1 MCQYSELKLPIVT
14 VTEKMQSGD
23 YITPNPQMES
33 QMMRLASFRNMPAS
47 SSLAASMASKAGL
60 YYTGVG
66 DTVACCKC
74 GLRLNR
80 WEPGVNPM
88 NVHRR
93 LSPECQFVT
102 THQSQNVPMELDT
115 TQTNGTRVPEQMSSS
130 DMSHAGFTSRT
141 PRQVTS
147 AERASPD
154 VPMNGEREEMN
165 SQSRGRRRGP
175 RRRPNSNRQPHYLS
189 MLASVAG
196 GGNWSAHVNTGRP
209 SQRRDTVDSI
219 THMLG
224 SMNNTLDNSG
234 VTDIVP
240 AASFADTVDSPTRF
254 SQRVNNNDPTL
265 LEEMKYE
272 RRRLSTYSE
281 WPRDR
286 VDIAP
291 EALARAGLFYL
302 GLADRVKCPF
312 CGGILR
318 NWEPSDDPL
327 MEHRRNFPQC
337 QFLRNPRAAGNVAIG
352 EEPPLT
358 QVLVG
363 ISFR

>member
-1 MCQYSELKLPIVT
+1 MI
-14 VTEKMQSGD
+14 SGD
-23 YITPNPQMES
+23 PISPNPQMES
-33 QMMRLASFRNMPAS
+33 QMMRLASYTNMPTS
-47 SSLAASMASKAGL
+47 SSLSASLASKAGL

-66 DTVACCKC
+66 DTVACHKC
-74 GLRLNR
+74 GLRLNN
-80 WEPGVNPM
+80 WESGVNPM

-93 LSPECQFVT
+93 LSPGCQYVT
-102 THQSQNVPMELDT
+102 TQQSQSVPMEVDRP
-115 TQTNGTRVPEQMSSS
+115 QMNGTQVNESQSVAFNRAPGQ
-130 DMSHAGFTSRT
+130 SRT
-141 PRQVTS
+141 PQQVTS

-154 VPMNGEREEMN
+154 VPMNGEQEEMN

-224 SMNNTLDNSG
+224 SMNYTLDNSG

-254 SQRVNNNDPTL
+254 SQRVSNNDPTL

-363 ISFR
+363 ICFR

>member
-1 MCQYSELKLPIVT
+1 
-14 VTEKMQSGD
+14 MQSGD
-23 YITPNPQMES
+23 HIPPNPQMES
-33 QMMRLASFRNMPAS
+33 QMMRLASFGNMPSS
-47 SSLAASMASKAGL
+47 SSLSASVASKAGL

-66 DTVACCKC
+66 DTVACHSC

-80 WEPGVNPM
+80 WESGVNPM

-93 LSPECQFVT
+93 LSPGCQFVT
-102 THQSQNVPMELDT
+102 THQSQSVPMEVDT
-115 TQTNGTRVPEQMSSS
+115 TQMNGTRVNESRGAAAIRAPEQVSTSGVS
-130 DMSHAGFTSRT
+130 RTGFTSRT
-141 PRQVTS
+141 PQQVTS

-154 VPMNGEREEMN
+154 VPMNGEREEMY

-175 RRRPNSNRQPHYLS
+175 RRRPNSSRQPHYLS

-209 SQRRDTVDSI
+209 SQHRDTVDSI
-219 THMLG
+219 THMLD
-224 SMNNTLDNSG
+224 SMDNTLDNSG

-240 AASFADTVDSPTRF
+240 AASFGDTVDSPTRF

-286 VDIAP
+286 VDIEP
-291 EALARAGLFYL
+291 RALAGAGLFYL
-302 GLADRVKCPF
+302 GLADRVKCAF

-327 MEHRRNFPQC
+327 MEHRRNFPHC
-337 QFLRNPRAAGNVAIG
+337 QFLHNPRAAGNVAIG

-363 ISFR
+363 ICFR

>member
-1 MCQYSELKLPIVT
+1 
-14 VTEKMQSGD
+14 MQNGD
-23 YITPNPQMES
+23 HISPNPQMEN
-33 QMMRLASFRNMPAS
+33 QMMRLASYSNMPRAT
-47 SSLAASMASKAGL
+47 SLSAAVASKAGL

-66 DTVACCKC
+66 DTVACHSC

-88 NVHRR
+88 TVHRQ

-102 THQSQNVPMELDT
+102 AHQSQNVSMEVDT
-115 TQTNGTRVPEQMSSS
+115 TQTNGTRGNESQGAAFNRASEQ
-130 DMSHAGFTSRT
+130 SRT
-141 PRQVTS
+141 PQQVTS
-147 AERASPD
+147 GERASPD

-165 SQSRGRRRGP
+165 SQRRGRRRG
-175 RRRPNSNRQPHYLS
+175 RRPNSNRQPHYLS

-209 SQRRDTVDSI
+209 SPRRDTVDSI

-302 GLADRVKCPF
+302 GLADRVKCAF

-363 ISFR
+363 ICFR

>member
-1 MCQYSELKLPIVT
+1 M
-14 VTEKMQSGD
+14 SGD
-23 YITPNPQMES
+23 HISPNPQMES
-33 QMMRLASFRNMPAS
+33 QLMQLASYSNMPPS
-47 SSLAASMASKAGL
+47 TPLSAAVASKAGL

-66 DTVACCKC
+66 DTVACHSC

-80 WEPGVNPM
+80 WEPGVNLM

-93 LSPECQFVT
+93 LSPWCMAVSPQQT
-102 THQSQNVPMELDT
+102 QSVPMEVDT
-115 TQTNGTRVPEQMSSS
+115 TQMNGTP
-130 DMSHAGFTSRT
+130 G
-141 PRQVTS
+141 QVTS

-175 RRRPNSNRQPHYLS
+175 RLTPNSNRQPHYLS

-254 SQRVNNNDPTL
+254 SQRVSNNDPPL

-281 WPRDR
+281 WTRDR

-318 NWEPSDDPL
+318 NSTGSRL
-327 MEHRRNFPQC
+327 MIH
-337 QFLRNPRAAGNVAIG
+337 
-352 EEPPLT
+352 
-358 QVLVG
+358 
-363 ISFR
+363 